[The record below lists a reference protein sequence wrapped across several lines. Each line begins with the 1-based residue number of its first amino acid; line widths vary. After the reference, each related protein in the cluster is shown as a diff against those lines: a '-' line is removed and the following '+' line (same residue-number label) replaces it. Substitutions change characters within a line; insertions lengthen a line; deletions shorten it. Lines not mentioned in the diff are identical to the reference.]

1 MTNFRTIESLA
12 LENLKIL
19 YQEGIKGCDFSSRF
33 ENAEEKKLIQG
44 MILTWQNSSKAIPIL
59 DELGKNGI
67 VWGYIILAEFYN
79 NINDSTNA
87 DMAISCANSLIMISK
102 ENNSFSKYYLLLIR
116 AKNCLIQNL
125 TKEAYKLV
133 REVLRENPK
142 NIIIEFLGK
151 YLLALVYKQQQD
163 LLSFSKTIDETL
175 QMAKI
180 KSMSFI
186 LALCQLERSSILE
199 KNAPLAIESL
209 KEAASIFKGLGNT
222 LQESVAK
229 TQLQHITEAK
239 LEQNYYNVAGY
250 LFLSPQMRKLRR
262 EIGDMLSAKEPMPSI
277 ILGPSGAGKTSIART
292 IHKLSGR
299 QGHFI
304 DLNCSAITETLIES
318 ELFGHEKGSFTGAQ
332 ASKVGMLER
341 ANGGTLF
348 LDELAE
354 SSKDFQK
361 KLLKVVEDKSFY
373 PVGSNRLRTVDVL
386 FIAATNKPLDSLFD
400 YLRED
405 LFYRFPCQFFL
416 AGLSERREEIL
427 MLAKEFLARYGG
439 DREYILTPKAEKFL
453 LSKEYKGN
461 IRTLENNI
469 RLAIARAMGGESQY
483 IDESMLTDSLYDT
496 VGITNRKD
504 SDKHKIVIEVS
515 EDVGFDNLIKQ
526 TTKDVIGYALKL
538 CGGSPKRTREFLKM
552 SERTLRRYI
561 EQYDIKEAR

>member
-12 LENLKIL
+12 LEILKIL
-19 YQEGIKGCDFSSRF
+19 YQEGIRGSNFSSRF
-33 ENAEEKKLIQG
+33 ENIEERKLIEG
-44 MILTWQNSSKAIPIL
+44 MILSWQSSSKAISIL

-67 VWGYIILAEFYN
+67 VWGYIILAEFYCS
-79 NINDSTNA
+79 INDSTNA
-87 DMAISCANSLIMISK
+87 DTAISCANSLIMLSK
-102 ENNSFSKYYLLLIR
+102 ENNSLSKAYLSLIR

-133 REVLRENPK
+133 KEVLRENPK
-142 NIIIEFLGK
+142 NIIIELLGK

-163 LLSFSKTIDETL
+163 LISFSKTIDETL
-175 QMAKI
+175 HTAKI

-199 KNAPLAIESL
+199 KNTPLAIESL
-209 KEAASIFKGLGNT
+209 KEATHIFKSLGNSS
-222 LQESVAK
+222 QESIAK
-229 TQLQHITEAK
+229 THLQQITEAK
-239 LEQNYYNVAGY
+239 LEQNYYNVDGY

-304 DLNCSAITETLIES
+304 DLNCSAVTETLIES

-332 ASKVGMLER
+332 TNKVGMLER

-361 KLLKVVEDKSFY
+361 KLLKVIEDKSFY
-373 PVGSNRLRTVDVL
+373 PVGSNRPKTVDVL
-386 FIAATNKPLDSLFD
+386 FIAATNKALDSLFD

-439 DREYILTPKAEKFL
+439 DREYILSPKAEKFL

-469 RLAIARAMGGESQY
+469 RLAITRAMGGETQY
-483 IDESMLTDSLYDT
+483 IDENMLKDSLYDT
-496 VGITNRKD
+496 MAITNLKASD
-504 SDKHKIVIEVS
+504 SHKVVIQLS
-515 EDVGFDNLIKQ
+515 EEIGFDNLVKQ
-526 TTKDVIGYALKL
+526 ATKDIIGYVLKL
-538 CGGSPKRTREFLKM
+538 CGGSPKRTREYLKM

-561 EQYDIKEAR
+561 DQYDIKEAR